1 MLSTVF
7 HFFPQGSA
15 FDETVKSFSFFRHF
29 PWYGKGIFP
38 SLLSHFDL
46 LLVKINFVD
55 ILLKQF
61 GGLLCLCLWDFVSD
75 DCGCKL
81 VFSLRRKIQN
91 CFCSWSLIFWC
102 QSNICNDFQ
111 SVLSITFI
119 TYKLTKLIVLPHVL
133 LPSLVHWLDLGCD
146 RNILSISCPFCR
158 FKIIMIIRMIIEGQT
173 ENI

>member
-38 SLLSHFDL
+38 SLLCHFEFDF

-119 TYKLTKLIVLPHVL
+119 TYKLANLIVLPSAL
-133 LPSLVHWLDLGCD
+133 KSPGIHWSQWLAKNTMKGNGGIQV
-146 RNILSISCPFCR
+146 RVGANIG
-158 FKIIMIIRMIIEGQT
+158 IIQSK
-173 ENI
+173 